1 MKNTDLAEQDRKEF
15 LAREKREHNSNMFIK
30 CLLIVAVVYFGL
42 HAISALA
49 EVVRTPDGTLVNC
62 TRTSI
67 GTIVCL

>member
-1 MKNTDLAEQDRKEF
+1 MKNVDIAEQDRKEF

-30 CLLIVAVVYFGL
+30 CLLLIAIVYFGL

-49 EVVRTPDGTLVNC
+49 QVVWTPDGKIVNC
-62 TRTSI
+62 SPMPN

>member
-49 EVVRTPDGTLVNC
+49 EVVWTPDGRIVNC
-62 TRTSI
+62 SPLPN